1 MIAPAFSEA
10 SLVLRV
16 LLDCIV
22 LLVFAVICV
31 SLSLRL
37 KSESEGLLV
46 ISDIS
51 DAFTLSA

>member
-10 SLVLRV
+10 AQVLRV
-16 LLDCIV
+16 LFDCIV

-46 ISDIS
+46 ISEIS